1 MPTPF
6 YHLSLAKAIVEHPG
20 LSVLSLPY
28 IIEYFPAFFFGHTAP
43 DVQTISGQS
52 RESTHFFT
60 LPIQVEDVV
69 PWKAIFLVHPSLEGS
84 QINDPEQ
91 AIFIA
96 GYLCHLLAD
105 WFWAGQIFEPYF
117 GPSAAWKT
125 FRERLYLHNVMRA
138 YSDFQALAT
147 FDGEV
152 RSGLVTVSPQKWL
165 PFVKAEHLKTWRD
178 FLAVQLQPGAQ
189 IQTVEVFA
197 SRQGISVER
206 YYQLL
211 NSENEMRQQVFDH
224 FPRERLENYWQFV
237 LEKSIHLLNAY
248 LTKVGGVFN
257 ANS

>member
-20 LSVLSLPY
+20 ISDLSLSS
-28 IIEYFPAFFFGHTAP
+28 IIEYFPAFLLGHTAP
-43 DVQTISGQS
+43 DVQTVSGQS
-52 RESTHFFT
+52 RESTHFYN

-69 PWKAIFLVHPSLEGS
+69 PWTAIFISHPSLAGN

-91 AIFIA
+91 VVFIA

-117 GPSAAWKT
+117 GPSAVWKT

-138 YSDFQALAT
+138 YFDFQVLAT

-152 RSGLVTVSPQKWL
+152 RSGLAAVKPKTWL
-165 PFVKAEHLKTWRD
+165 PFVKVEYLKTWRN
-178 FLAVQLQPGAQ
+178 FLAGQLQPGAP

-197 SRQGISVER
+197 ARQGISVEH

-211 NSENEMRQQVFDH
+211 KSEDEMQQQVFDH
-224 FPRERLENYWQFV
+224 FPRAHLENYWRFV
-237 LEKSIHLLNAY
+237 MEKSIHLLNKY
-248 LTKVGGVFN
+248 LTQVGGVSN
-257 ANS
+257 ASS